1 MRKRKAATAI
11 QTQGPRPRR
20 LHRLAAWFDP
30 ASLGLG
36 ALVAA
41 GLAPLGW
48 WFVAL
53 PALTLA
59 LHRIAGAA
67 RPGRTAFAAGFGY
80 FAFGLVWIVEPFL
93 VDLARHGWMAPFA
106 LVLMAA
112 GGATFWAIPTALAA
126 GLTGT
131 ARRPRLA
138 GIAAALF
145 LSDWL
150 RGWLFTGFPW
160 ARLGQIWT
168 DTPIA
173 QTAGVI
179 GSLGLSAVTLGLA
192 ALAAAWPRRGTAL
205 AAALGLA
212 LAGWGEG
219 RLHQPRPAPQDTLL
233 RLVQPDA
240 DQALKWDPLWA
251 GEFYH
256 RLLTLSGGEGGLG
269 RPDLVIWPET
279 AVNFV
284 LEWEPQE
291 LARIAA
297 AAGGAQVVTGIQRAE
312 GRRFYN
318 ALVAIAPD
326 GRLEA
331 VYDKAHLAP
340 FGEYIPLGDQLARL
354 GITAFAAQ
362 EGGGYSAGAGMT
374 VLGLPGLPA
383 FQPLICY
390 EAIFPRHLRE
400 APDRPGWLLQITND
414 AWFGTFSGPW
424 QHLEQARLRAIESG
438 LPLIRVANT
447 GVSAVI
453 DARGRVLAEL
463 DLGQQGRIDAQL
475 PGALPPTPWMRHGDA
490 PLVMLAALVLGLA
503 VRRGRRR
510 A

>member
-1 MRKRKAATAI
+1 MRKPETSS
-11 QTQGPRPRR
+11 PRPGR
-20 LHRLAAWFDP
+20 LRRLAAWFDP
-30 ASLGLG
+30 ALFGLGL
-36 ALVAA
+36 LVAT

-53 PALTLA
+53 PALGLA
-59 LHRIAGAA
+59 LHRITRAA
-67 RPGRTAFAAGFGY
+67 RPGRAAFAAGFGY
-80 FAFGLVWIVEPFL
+80 FGFGLSWIIEPFL
-93 VDLARHGWMAPFA
+93 VDIARHGWMAPFA

-112 GGATFWAIPTALAA
+112 GGAAFWSIPTALAA
-126 GLTGT
+126 RLAGT
-131 ARRPRLA
+131 ARGPRLA

-150 RGWLFTGFPW
+150 RGWIFTGFPW

-168 DTPIA
+168 DTPVA
-173 QTAGVI
+173 QVASVI

-192 ALAAAWPRRGTAL
+192 ALAAASPRRGTAL
-205 AAALGLA
+205 ATAIGLG

-219 RLHQPRPAPQDTLL
+219 RLHQPPPAPGSPPESTLI

-240 DQALKWDPLWA
+240 DQALKWDPVWA
-251 GEFYH
+251 AAFYD
-256 RLLTLSGGEGGLG
+256 RLLGLSGGEGRLG

-291 LARIAA
+291 LERIAHA
-297 AAGGAQVVTGIQRAE
+297 AQGAQVITGIQRAE

-318 ALVAIAPD
+318 SLVAIAAD

-340 FGEYIPLGDQLARL
+340 FGEYMPLGDQLARL

-362 EGGGYSAGAGMT
+362 EGGGYSAGAGMA

-400 APDRPGWLLQITND
+400 APARPGWLLQITND
-414 AWFGTFSGPW
+414 AWFGLFSGPY

-453 DARGRVLAEL
+453 DARGRVVAEL
-463 DLGQQGRIDAQL
+463 GLGQLGRIDAWL
-475 PGALPPTPWMRHGDA
+475 PGALPPTPWMRRGDT
-490 PLVMLAALVLGLA
+490 PLVVLAALALA
-503 VRRGRRR
+503 LAAWRGRRR
-510 A
+510 RA